1 MPALVKCPLG
11 KMRIEDVAARL
22 GKFPTANGVNRDAL
36 ARGSAIRNKCRT
48 SPLVFHRSL
57 ELPKCFSGDLA
68 MPNRRQASRIAEA
81 IFERSP
87 GSESL
92 AARVSDTFEFLC
104 R

>member
-1 MPALVKCPLG
+1 MPALVKCALG
-11 KMRIEDVAARL
+11 KMRIEDVVARP
-22 GKFPTANGVNRDAL
+22 GKFPTANGVKRDAL
-36 ARGSAIRNKCRT
+36 ARVVQPGIGAGLP
-48 SPLVFHRSL
+48 PLVFHRSF
-57 ELPKCFSGDLA
+57 ELPKCFSADLA
-68 MPNRRQASRIAEA
+68 MPNRRQPSRIAEA